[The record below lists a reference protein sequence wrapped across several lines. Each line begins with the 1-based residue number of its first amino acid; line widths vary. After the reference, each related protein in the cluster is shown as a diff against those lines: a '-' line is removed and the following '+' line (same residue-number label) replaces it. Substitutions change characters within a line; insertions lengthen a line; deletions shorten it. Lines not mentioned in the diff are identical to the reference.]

1 MKNTLKKKLLVVFS
15 ALSIL
20 FGSVFG
26 SLSACEETE
35 SSSSSSKD
43 FSGYAIIKITVKY
56 VLHKN
61 NKDSFLDTE
70 CGFYTRNLSP
80 NLYICH
86 RDNSF
91 TTSRNTEFY
100 TADTKEE
107 FVKIGAKWDTVCEEC
122 FPDGL
127 EAE

>member
-1 MKNTLKKKLLVVFS
+1 MKNTLKKKLLVGFS
-15 ALSIL
+15 AVSIL

-26 SLSACEETE
+26 SLAACTETE
-35 SSSSSSKD
+35 ISSKD
-43 FSGYAIIKITVKY
+43 FSGYAIIKITNKY

-70 CGFYTRNLSP
+70 CGFYTKNSSP

-100 TADTKEE
+100 KADTKEE
-107 FVKIGAKWDTVCEEC
+107 LVKVGAEWNTVCEEC
-122 FPDGL
+122 FPDGI